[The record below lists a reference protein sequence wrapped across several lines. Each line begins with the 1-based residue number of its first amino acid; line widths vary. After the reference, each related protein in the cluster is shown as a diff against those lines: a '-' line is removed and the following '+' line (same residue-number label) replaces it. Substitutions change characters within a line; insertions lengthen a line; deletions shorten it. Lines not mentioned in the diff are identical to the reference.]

1 MSSVSLKQSL
11 VDNHSIRLNETAAT
25 WQEAV
30 LKAVAPLV
38 ESGAVE
44 PRYGEAIIRS
54 TEKFGPYYV
63 LMEGMAMPHARPED
77 GVCRDAFSLITLE
90 KPVLFSDGKRVEV
103 LLALAATSSDIH
115 TGIAIPQ
122 IVALFEIEGIIEKLQ
137 AARNAEDVLHLID
150 EADISKYLSKE

>member
-1 MSSVSLKQSL
+1 MESVSLKKSL
-11 VDNHSIRLNETAAT
+11 LDNDSIRLNEKAAT

-38 ESGAVE
+38 ESGAVDSK
-44 PRYGEAIIRS
+44 YGEAIIQS

-77 GVCRDAFSLITLE
+77 GVYRDAFSLITLE
-90 KPVLFSDGKRVEV
+90 KPVQFSDGKSVEV
-103 LLALAATSSDIH
+103 LVALAATSNDIH

-122 IVALFEIEGIIEKLQ
+122 IVALFEIEEIIKKLK
-137 AARNAEDVLHLID
+137 AARNARNVLQLID
-150 EADISKYLSKE
+150 EADVSKYLSKE